1 MIIIP
6 AIDIKNGKVVRLTQG
21 QFAKEKVY
29 DQDPLSVAQRWKQQG
44 ATLIHIVDLDGAET
58 GKPQNLAIIQKI
70 QKEIGVN
77 VQMGGGIRS
86 METAQEVLGFGLTRI
101 IIGTKAIE
109 DKEFLKDILSTYGD
123 KVAVSLD
130 CVNGYVATK
139 GWTTVS
145 HVLALSIIPELERL
159 GLRTLIYTDIATDG
173 MLQGP
178 NLKSLAE
185 ILAST
190 SVNVIAS
197 GGISQIDD
205 IKQLAY
211 VNAKNLYGV
220 IIGKALYEQTIDLSD
235 AIQLC
240 SKKE

>member
-44 ATLIHIVDLDGAET
+44 ATLIHIVDLDGAEK

-70 QKEIGVN
+70 QREIGVN
-77 VQMGGGIRS
+77 VQMGGGIRA
-86 METAQEVLGFGLTRI
+86 METVQEVLGFGLMRI
-101 IIGTKAIE
+101 IIGTRAIE

-130 CVNGYVATK
+130 CVNGYVAIK

-145 HVLALSIIPELERL
+145 HVSALSIIPELERL

-220 IIGKALYEQTIDLSD
+220 IIGKALYEQTINLSD